1 MISEKSGT
9 PLTFRLL
16 AVTMLLIMAAF
27 LMIPLVTA
35 HAATTP
41 PTITVIGVIPGEDV
55 QVSIGNLPADT
66 DFKVTM
72 SAVGHQG
79 VGSVIANFNSHNG
92 ETRTYWFEI
101 LTTVRSEDK
110 VEIRIDSGAGVSAYT
125 TFDNTKALTSP
136 SATTTAS
143 PATTTATPVAVS
155 SPVMGPIHVLHV
167 QQGGIVVA
175 ELKNLPLDT
184 VFSVTVGKAG
194 SQGFGGYKVGSLSSE
209 ELSDHIGYFEIP
221 VELKNETSLD
231 LRIEARGY
239 LYLVTFNN
247 TNL

>member
-1 MISEKSGT
+1 MISERSGT
-9 PLTFRLL
+9 PLTFRVL
-16 AVTMLLIMAAF
+16 AVTMLVIMAAF

-55 QVSIGNLPADT
+55 QLSIGNLPADT

-101 LTTVRSEDK
+101 LTTVRGEDK
-110 VEIRIDSGAGVSAYT
+110 VEVRIDSGTGVSAYA
-125 TFDNTKALTSP
+125 TFDNTKALTST
-136 SATTTAS
+136 STTTS
-143 PATTTATPVAVS
+143 TSTATSTATPVAVS
-155 SPVMGPIHVLHV
+155 APIMGAIHVLHV

-175 ELKNLPLDT
+175 ELKNLPLNT
-184 VFSVTVGKAG
+184 QFTVTVGTAG
-194 SQGFGGYKVGSLSSE
+194 SQGFGGFVVGSLSSE
-209 ELSDHIGYFEIP
+209 ELSDHIGFFEIP
-221 VELKNETSLD
+221 VDLRTETSLD

-247 TNL
+247 TDF